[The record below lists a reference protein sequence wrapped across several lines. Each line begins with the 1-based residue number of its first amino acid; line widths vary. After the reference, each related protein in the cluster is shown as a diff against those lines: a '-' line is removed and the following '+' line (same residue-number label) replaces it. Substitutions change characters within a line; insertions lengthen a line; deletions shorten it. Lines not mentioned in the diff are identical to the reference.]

1 MTMTAEK
8 IDTTLPTTERLIIP
22 TSDMRVGDTVHR
34 GHRLL
39 TVKAQVLR
47 WVAARHTTWHTE
59 DQDGIPGQLTGDADI
74 RFPVERPVFVVEY
87 RDLDRHETVR
97 VEFGSELDAVR
108 AIGSYELY
116 VNTELV
122 GYGPNVDRSKYRL

>member
-8 IDTTLPTTERLIIP
+8 IDMTLPTTDE
-22 TSDMRVGDTVHR
+22 
-34 GHRLL
+34 
-39 TVKAQVLR
+39 
-47 WVAARHTTWHTE
+47 E
-59 DQDGIPGQLTGDADI
+59 TGA
-74 RFPVERPVFVVEY
+74 PAYTVEY

-97 VEFGSELDAVR
+97 VEFGSELDAIR

-116 VNTELV
+116 VNTELI